1 MNGPLE
7 SGSLVRACRE
17 SSSAAPASVR
27 PADTHLY
34 HLHSRLITRAHLGEE
49 PYVGARYEREGPQQ
63 RNREHC
69 RAREK
74 TLVGLRAGPVMSAL
88 VRSLVASAAR
98 RLASVLEA
106 PAYAWRPQLALAGA
120 GAAAPPA
127 PADAFAWPSAAPL
140 AGPLRDA
147 AAAIEDPLWLA
158 VPKDKKS
165 HSKSRMRRNVPR

>member
-1 MNGPLE
+1 MAQFRERL
-7 SGSLVRACRE
+7 SRACVPRKQQR
-17 SSSAAPASVR
+17 STSVR

-88 VRSLVASAAR
+88 VRSLVALR
-98 RLASVLEA
+98 TRTMLITL
-106 PAYAWRPQLALAGA
+106 PGGA
-120 GAAAPPA
+120 GSG
-127 PADAFAWPSAAPL
+127 W
-140 AGPLRDA
+140 
-147 AAAIEDPLWLA
+147 
-158 VPKDKKS
+158 
-165 HSKSRMRRNVPR
+165 

>member
-1 MNGPLE
+1 M
-7 SGSLVRACRE
+7 
-17 SSSAAPASVR
+17 
-27 PADTHLY
+27 
-34 HLHSRLITRAHLGEE
+34 
-49 PYVGARYEREGPQQ
+49 GARYEREGPQQ